1 MATQRG
7 TGLPTIDAGGLSP
20 LVDMSAYGAAERA
33 NAEGLAR
40 AVDGLSR
47 FQNNTLGPLLQ
58 QKGREDAAKAVSEG
72 RFEQRDQITE
82 YGQSFTDA
90 MVQGTAA
97 RMAIADDASLDGL
110 MAANPYDP
118 DAFAT
123 QSATLRTEVLRD
135 TPGAVAL
142 QRAATFDRRRDQLL
156 SNMRL
161 AKVRADTEEAGAALV
176 GRKDELVRRIIQNAE
191 AEGTFDRGGAS
202 FAADLEELN
211 GLWSQIADNPV
222 LGVSPEQGQ
231 RLKAA
236 DEAKFQAAAV
246 GGYVRR
252 VFREQG
258 AEAALLAARELLP
271 PVEEPGPA
279 FVAEGA
285 QVDGLLEQGNIDIA
299 SRPQVQNADGS
310 VSTVRSISVEVDG
323 RTYLVPTV
331 SDDGELLSDD
341 AAIAAF
347 EQTGR
352 HLGAF
357 ASREAADSYAQAL
370 HEDQAARSQRAE
382 GGLSRDARPLAYDRA
397 MAVIAEESGLQQ
409 QLANIA
415 AGRRAEAKQRVNS
428 LIEAM
433 RYGAAVDFDELTR
446 AAQASGDPGVIA
458 EARFAMEVGV
468 QPPAGFG
475 SGAGAGGGFDG
486 DPSVAGGFEA
496 AVDFVIDQIEGGE
509 TFVPDDNGRGPTRW
523 GINASA
529 NPDLDIRNLSRAG
542 AVARYRRDY
551 WNAIQGDT
559 LPPALG
565 LVAFDAAVNQG
576 PENARRWIAE
586 SQGDVGRFLA
596 LREAHYR
603 SLAQDPKNRKN
614 LNGWLNRLRDVRQ
627 RAVRIQAFQAN
638 QDGFASDPISFAVG
652 NANRP
657 ALAQVAP
664 LAVDAVFS
672 AQGQAA
678 WAQSIQARAATGE
691 TLARQYQVPK
701 RILTDAEASAYK
713 DRFER
718 DPASILTFARS
729 ATNVLGGQGARD
741 LLLEV
746 GQAGAAPTLI
756 HIAELG
762 RPGGDVRFAQQA
774 AVGISLKA
782 GGQQISTERREGVQE
797 EVNRWR
803 SLLAGTPD
811 LLAAVQNSAMSAAL
825 ADEVSGVER
834 PDDYYPQAALGR
846 TTWGRNRYGG
856 AAEVNGRA
864 VVLPRW
870 LNGEYFDDALEA
882 LGGAWNQHGNGP
894 VYSNGDPIPARAIA
908 RLRPVLMPN
917 GRYQLIDQR
926 GNHAMSARG
935 VPFEADL
942 DRGRDWLRRRLGPNA
957 VRPD

>member
-1 MATQRG
+1 MAGRG

-47 FQNNTLGPLLQ
+47 LQNSTLGPLLQ
-58 QKGREDAAKAVSEG
+58 KKGRDDAAKAVSEG

-82 YGQSFTDA
+82 YGQAYTDT

-110 MAANPYDP
+110 MAADPYNP

-123 QSATLRTEVLRD
+123 QSATLRTEILRD
-135 TPGAVAL
+135 TPGPVAL
-142 QRAATFDRRRDQLL
+142 QRATTFDRRRDQLL

-176 GRKDELVRRIIQNAE
+176 GRKDDLVRRIIRNAE
-191 AEGTFDRGGAS
+191 AEGTFDRGGTS
-202 FAADLEELN
+202 FAGDLEELG

-222 LGVSPEQGQ
+222 LGFSKDNAQ
-231 RLKAA
+231 RLQAS

-252 VFREQG
+252 VYREQG

-271 PVEEPGPA
+271 PVDEPGPS
-279 FVAEGA
+279 FIAEGA
-285 QVDGLLEQGNIDIA
+285 QTDGLIEQGNIDIA
-299 SRPQVQNADGS
+299 SRPQVENPDGS
-310 VSTVRSISVEVDG
+310 VSTVRSVSIEVDG
-323 RTYLVPTV
+323 RTYLIPTV
-331 SDDGELLSDD
+331 SDDGQVLSDE
-341 AAIAAF
+341 ASIASF

-357 ASREAADSYAQAL
+357 ASREAADAYAQTL
-370 HEDQAARSQRAE
+370 HEDQAARLARAD
-382 GGLSRDARPLAYDRA
+382 GALSPEARPLAYDRA
-397 MAVIAEESGLQQ
+397 MAVIAEENGIQQ

-415 AGRRAEAKQRVNS
+415 AGRREQAKQRVSS

-433 RYGAAVDFDELTR
+433 RYGGEVDFDELTR
-446 AAQASGDPGVIA
+446 VAQASGDPGVIA

-468 QPPAGFG
+468 QPPSGFG
-475 SGAGAGGGFDG
+475 TGSGGGFDG
-486 DPSVAGGFEA
+486 DASVAGGFEA
-496 AVDFVIDQIEGGE
+496 SVNFVIDQIEGGDA
-509 TFVPDDNGRGPTRW
+509 FVPDDNGRGATRW

-529 NPDLDIRNLSRAG
+529 NPDLDIRNLSRPA

-603 SLAQDPKNRKN
+603 ALAQDPKNRKN

-627 RAVRIQAFQAN
+627 RAVRIQSFQAN

-701 RILTDAEASAYK
+701 RILTDAEAETYK

-718 DPASILTFARS
+718 DPASILAFARS

-746 GQAGAAPTLI
+746 GQAGTAPTLI

-782 GGQQISTERREGVQE
+782 GGQQISTDRRDGVQE

-803 SLLAGTPD
+803 SVLAGTPD
-811 LLAAVQNSAMSAAL
+811 LLTAVQNSAMSAAL
-825 ADEVSGVER
+825 ADEVSGVDR

-864 VVLPRW
+864 VVVPRW
-870 LNGEYFDDALEA
+870 LNSEYFDDALQSMGEF
-882 LGGAWNQHGNGP
+882 WNHHSAGP
-894 VYSNGDPIPARAIA
+894 VYSNGDPIPARTIA
-908 RLRPVLMPN
+908 RLRPVLMPS

-926 GNHAMSARG
+926 GNHAMSVRG

-942 DRGRDWLRRRLGPNA
+942 DRGRDWLRQRLGPNA

>member
-1 MATQRG
+1 MAIQRG

-33 NAEGLAR
+33 HAEGLAR
-40 AVDGLSR
+40 AVDGLAR
-47 FQNNTLGPLLQ
+47 FQNSTLAPALQ

-72 RFEQRDQITE
+72 RFEERDQITE
-82 YGQSFTDA
+82 YGQAYTDT

-118 DAFAT
+118 DTFAS
-123 QSATLRTEVLRD
+123 QAAVLRTEVLRD
-135 TPGAVAL
+135 TPGVVAL
-142 QRAATFDRRRDQLL
+142 QRATAFDRRRDQLL
-156 SNMRL
+156 SGMRL
-161 AKVRADTEEAGAALV
+161 AKVRADTEEAGAALM
-176 GRKDELVRRIIQNAE
+176 GRKDDLVRRIIQNAE

-202 FAADLEELN
+202 FTADLQELG

-222 LGVSPEQGQ
+222 LGISSEQGQ
-231 RLKAA
+231 RLQAA

-258 AEAALLAARELLP
+258 AEAALLAARQLLP
-271 PVEEPGPA
+271 PVDEPGPS

-285 QVDGLLEQGNIDIA
+285 QIDELLEQGNIDIA
-299 SRPQVQNADGS
+299 SRPQVQNADGAI
-310 VSTVRSISVEVDG
+310 STVRSISVETDG

-331 SDDGELLSDD
+331 SDDGRLLSDEE
-341 AAIAAF
+341 AIASF

-357 ASREAADSYAQAL
+357 SSDEAADAYAEAL
-370 HEDQAARSQRAE
+370 HADQAERLKADE

-397 MAVIAEESGLQQ
+397 MAVIAQESGIQQ
-409 QLANIA
+409 QLSNIA
-415 AGRRAEAKQRVNS
+415 SARRDEAKQRVNS

-433 RYGAAVDFDELTR
+433 RYGGDVDFNELTR
-446 AAQASGDPGVIA
+446 AAEASGDPGVIA

-475 SGAGAGGGFDG
+475 SGNGAGGGFDG
-486 DPSVAGGFEA
+486 DSSVAGGFDA
-496 AVDFVIDQIEGGE
+496 AVNFVIDQIEGGE
-509 TFVPDDNGRGPTRW
+509 TFVPNDNGRGPTRW

-529 NPDLDIRNLSRAG
+529 NPDLDIRNLSRAS

-603 SLAQDPKNRKN
+603 ALAQDPKNRGN

-627 RAVRIQAFQAN
+627 RAVRIQSFQAN
-638 QDGFASDPISFAVG
+638 QDGFSSDPIKFAVG

-664 LAVDAVFS
+664 LVVDGVFS
-672 AQGQAA
+672 PQGQAS
-678 WAQSIQARAATGE
+678 WAQSIRARAATGE

-701 RILTDAEASAYK
+701 RILTDAEAETYK

-729 ATNVLGGQGARD
+729 ATSVLGGQGARD

-746 GQAGAAPTLI
+746 GKAGTAPTLI

-774 AVGISLKA
+774 AVGMSLKA
-782 GGQQISTERREGVQE
+782 GGQQISTQRREGVQE

-846 TTWGRNRYGG
+846 TTWGRHRYGG
-856 AAEVNGRA
+856 ATEVNGRA
-864 VVLPRW
+864 VVVPRW

-882 LGGAWNQHGNGP
+882 MGAFYNHHRVGP
-894 VYSNGDPIPARAIA
+894 VYSNGQPMPARAIS
-908 RLRPVLMPN
+908 RLRPVLMQN
-917 GRYQLIDQR
+917 GRYQLVDQR
-926 GNHAMSARG
+926 GNHAMSSQGA
-935 VPFEADL
+935 PFEVNL
-942 DRGRDWLRRRLGPNA
+942 DAGRDWIRQRLGPDA

>member
-1 MATQRG
+1 MAIQRG

-40 AVDGLSR
+40 AVDGLAR
-47 FQNNTLGPLLQ
+47 FQNSTLAPALQ
-58 QKGREDAAKAVSEG
+58 QKGREEAAKAVSKG
-72 RFEQRDQITE
+72 RFEERDQITE
-82 YGQSFTDA
+82 YGQAYTDT

-118 DAFAT
+118 DTFAS
-123 QSATLRTEVLRD
+123 QAAVLRTEVLRD

-142 QRAATFDRRRDQLL
+142 QRASAFDRRRDQLL
-156 SNMRL
+156 SGMRL
-161 AKVRADTEEAGAALV
+161 AKVRADTEEAGAALM
-176 GRKDELVRRIIQNAE
+176 GRKDDLVRRIIQNAE
-191 AEGTFDRGGAS
+191 AEGTFD
-202 FAADLEELN
+202 
-211 GLWSQIADNPV
+211 
-222 LGVSPEQGQ
+222 
-231 RLKAA
+231 
-236 DEAKFQAAAV
+236 
-246 GGYVRR
+246 
-252 VFREQG
+252 
-258 AEAALLAARELLP
+258 
-271 PVEEPGPA
+271 
-279 FVAEGA
+279 
-285 QVDGLLEQGNIDIA
+285 
-299 SRPQVQNADGS
+299 
-310 VSTVRSISVEVDG
+310 G
-323 RTYLVPTV
+323 R
-331 SDDGELLSDD
+331 LLSDEE
-341 AAIAAF
+341 AIASF
-347 EQTGR
+347 KQTGR

-357 ASREAADSYAQAL
+357 SSNEAADAYAEAL
-370 HEDQAARSQRAE
+370 HANQAERLKADE

-397 MAVIAEESGLQQ
+397 MAVIAQESGIQQ
-409 QLANIA
+409 QLSNIA
-415 AGRRAEAKQRVNS
+415 SARRDEAKQRVNS

-433 RYGAAVDFDELTR
+433 RYGGDVDFNELTR
-446 AAQASGDPGVIA
+446 AAEASGDPGVIA

-475 SGAGAGGGFDG
+475 SGNGAGGGFDG
-486 DPSVAGGFEA
+486 DSSVAGGFDA
-496 AVDFVIDQIEGGE
+496 AVNFVIDQIEGGE
-509 TFVPDDNGRGPTRW
+509 TFVANDNGRGPTRW

-603 SLAQDPKNRKN
+603 ALAQDPKNRDN

-627 RAVRIQAFQAN
+627 RAVRIQSFQAN
-638 QDGFASDPISFAVG
+638 QDGFSSDPIKFAVG

-664 LAVDAVFS
+664 LVVDGVFS
-672 AQGQAA
+672 PQGQAS
-678 WAQSIQARAATGE
+678 WAQSIRARAATGE

-701 RILTDAEASAYK
+701 RILTDAEAETYK

-729 ATNVLGGQGARD
+729 ATSVLGGQGARD

-746 GQAGAAPTLI
+746 GKAGTAPTLI

-774 AVGISLKA
+774 AVGMSLKA
-782 GGQQISTERREGVQE
+782 GGQQISTQRREGVQE

-846 TTWGRNRYGG
+846 TTWGRHRYGG
-856 AAEVNGRA
+856 ATEVNGRA
-864 VVLPRW
+864 VVVPRW

-882 LGGAWNQHGNGP
+882 MGAFYNHHRVGP
-894 VYSNGDPIPARAIA
+894 VYSNGQPMPARAIS
-908 RLRPVLMPN
+908 RLRPVLMQN
-917 GRYQLIDQR
+917 GRYQLVDQR
-926 GNHAMSARG
+926 GNHAMSSQG
-935 VPFEADL
+935 VPFEVNL
-942 DRGRDWLRRRLGPNA
+942 DAGRDWIRQRLGPDA